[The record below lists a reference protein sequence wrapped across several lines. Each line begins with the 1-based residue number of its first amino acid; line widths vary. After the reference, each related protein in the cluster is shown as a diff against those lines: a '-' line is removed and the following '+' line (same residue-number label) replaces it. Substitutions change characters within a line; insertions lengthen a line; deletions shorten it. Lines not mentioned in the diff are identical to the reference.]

1 MQKLKHPIFINSL
14 AFYLV
19 NLSDYF
25 ISLILLPFLARTILV
40 EGIGIMGLASILG
53 AVCVLIMEY
62 GFSLSATRE
71 IALKDKK
78 KNFIVSKVYSSK
90 LLLTIPCIIICSFSA
105 FFLPVFQKHSLI
117 VFFTLTS
124 SIMSGLTPL
133 WYFQGIQK
141 VLPFAILKI
150 SLRVLTT
157 IPVFFFVKSIADI
170 WLVFFL
176 QAISS
181 FAICLISFSWILKK
195 VKINFISG
203 NELIKSF
210 YESWNTFSLS
220 IVPPF
225 CSMILLFWLST
236 QLSIESIGLLNS
248 ADRIF
253 KALISIFGPLGQA
266 IYPFLISQL
275 SFNKAMAITQ
285 TKKIFYFYIILGI
298 TMSAFTILFS
308 DRFIEFYLGKSFL
321 GCSTILKILA
331 LSIPI
336 IKISHILG
344 RQWMLSIKL
353 DKIVSRLIFLSSTFL
368 LITTYLSFERYQIL
382 SFPISLFLSELFL
395 LISCFMYLQNKK
407 IGFWNK
413 MAEKNI

>member
-1 MQKLKHPIFINSL
+1 MLKLKHPIFLNSF

-53 AVCVLIMEY
+53 VVCVLIMEY

-71 IALKDKK
+71 IALKDNN
-78 KNFIVSKVYSSK
+78 KNFIVSKVFSAK

-105 FFLPVFQKHSLI
+105 FFLPVFQKHSII
-117 VFFTLTS
+117 VFFTFVS
-124 SIMSGLTPL
+124 SILSGFTPL
-133 WYFQGIQK
+133 WFFQGIQN

-150 SLRVLTT
+150 SIRIITT
-157 IPVFFFVKSIADI
+157 IPVFFFVKSINDI

-176 QAISS
+176 QTISS
-181 FAICLISFSWILKK
+181 LAICLISLSWILKK
-195 VKINFISG
+195 VKINLISS
-203 NELIKSF
+203 NELIRSLK
-210 YESWNTFSLS
+210 ESWNAFSLS
-220 IVPPF
+220 IIPPF
-225 CSMILLFWLST
+225 CSMILFFWLST
-236 QLSIESIGLLNS
+236 KLSIESIGLLNS

-275 SFNKAMAITQ
+275 STNRAKAISQ
-285 TKKIFYFYIILGI
+285 TKKIFYFYVILGI
-298 TMSAFTILFS
+298 SMSAFTVLFS
-308 DRFIEFYLGKSFL
+308 DRFIEFYLGKNFL
-321 GCSTILKILA
+321 GSSIILKILA
-331 LSIPI
+331 FSIPI
-336 IKISHILG
+336 IKVSHILG

-353 DKIVSRLIFLSSTFL
+353 DKIVNRLIILSGTLL
-368 LITTYLSFERYQIL
+368 LIITYITFERYQVL

-395 LISCFMYLQNKK
+395 LIFYFIYLHNKK

-413 MAEKNI
+413 NVEKNI

>member
-1 MQKLKHPIFINSL
+1 MQKLKHPIFLNSI

-53 AVCVLIMEY
+53 VVCALVMEY

-71 IALKDKK
+71 IAMKNKK
-78 KNFIVSKVYSSK
+78 NNFIVSKVYCTK
-90 LLLTIPCIIICSFSA
+90 VILTIPCIIICSFSA
-105 FFLPVFQKHSLI
+105 FILPVFQKYSLI
-117 VFFTLTS
+117 VFLTLSS
-124 SIMSGLTPL
+124 SILSGFTPL

-150 SLRVLTT
+150 SLRIVTT
-157 IPVFFFVKSIADI
+157 IPVFFFVKSINDI
-170 WLVFFL
+170 WLVFFF
-176 QAISS
+176 QTISS
-181 FAICLISFSWILKK
+181 FAICLISSIWIFKK
-195 VKINFISG
+195 VRINFISRD
-203 NELIKSF
+203 ELIKSL

-220 IVPPF
+220 VIPPF
-225 CSMILLFWLST
+225 CSMIVLFWLST
-236 QLSIESIGLLNS
+236 KVSIESIGLLNS

-275 SFNKAMAITQ
+275 SVNRAKAIYQ
-285 TKKIFYFYIILGI
+285 TKTVFYLYIVLGLI
-298 TMSAFTILFS
+298 MSVMTIVFS
-308 DRFIEFYLGKSFL
+308 DRFIEFYLGKDFIES
-321 GCSTILKILA
+321 SAILKIFA

-336 IKISHILG
+336 IKLSHILG

-353 DKIVSRLIFLSSTFL
+353 DMIVNRLIIFSSMLL
-368 LITTYLSFERYQIL
+368 LIITYTTFEKYQIL
-382 SFPISLFLSELFL
+382 SFPISLFLAELFL
-395 LISCFMYLQNKK
+395 LISYFIYLHNKK

-413 MAEKNI
+413 MVENNI

>member
-1 MQKLKHPIFINSL
+1 MQKLKHPIFLNSI

-53 AVCVLIMEY
+53 VVCALVMEY

-71 IALKDKK
+71 IAVKNKK
-78 KNFIVSKVYSSK
+78 NNFIVSKVYCTK

-117 VFFTLTS
+117 VFLTLSS
-124 SIMSGLTPL
+124 SIMSGFTPL

-150 SLRVLTT
+150 SLRIITT
-157 IPVFFFVKSIADI
+157 IPVFFFVKSINDI
-170 WLVFFL
+170 WLVFFF
-176 QAISS
+176 QTISS
-181 FAICLISFSWILKK
+181 FAICLISSAWIFKK
-195 VKINFISG
+195 VKINFISRD
-203 NELIKSF
+203 ELIKSL

-220 IVPPF
+220 VIPPF
-225 CSMILLFWLST
+225 CSMIVLFWLST
-236 QLSIESIGLLNS
+236 KVSIESIGLLNS

-275 SFNKAMAITQ
+275 SLNKAKAIYQ
-285 TKKIFYFYIILGI
+285 TKTIFYLYIIFGLI
-298 TMSAFTILFS
+298 MSVFTIVFS
-308 DRFIEFYLGKSFL
+308 DKFIEFYLGKDFIGS
-321 GCSTILKILA
+321 STILKIFA

-353 DKIVSRLIFLSSTFL
+353 DRIVNRLILFSGTLL
-368 LITTYLSFERYQIL
+368 LIITYTTFEKYQIL
-382 SFPISLFLSELFL
+382 SFPISLFLAELFL
-395 LISCFMYLQNKK
+395 LISYFIYLHNKK

>member
-1 MQKLKHPIFINSL
+1 MQRLKHPIFLNSI

-40 EGIGIMGLASILG
+40 EGIGIMGLASTLG
-53 AVCVLIMEY
+53 VVCVLVMEY

-71 IALKDKK
+71 IAVSNKK
-78 KNFIVSKVYSSK
+78 NNFIVSKVYSAK
-90 LLLTIPCIIICSFSA
+90 LLLTVPCIIICSLSA

-124 SIMSGLTPL
+124 SILSGFTPL

-150 SLRVLTT
+150 SLRLLTT
-157 IPVFFFVKSIADI
+157 IPVFFFVKSINDI

-176 QAISS
+176 QTLSS
-181 FAICLISFSWILKK
+181 LAICLISLSWIFKK
-195 VKINFISG
+195 VKINLVSS
-203 NELIKSF
+203 NELIKSL

-220 IVPPF
+220 VIPPF
-225 CSMILLFWLST
+225 CSMIVLFWLST
-236 QLSIESIGLLNS
+236 KLSIESIGLLNS

-275 SFNKAMAITQ
+275 SINKAKAISQ

-298 TMSAFTILFS
+298 IMSVFTILLS
-308 DRFIEFYLGKSFL
+308 DRFIELYLGRDFIGS
-321 GCSTILKILA
+321 SIVLKILA

-353 DKIVSRLIFLSSTFL
+353 DRIVNRLIIFSGILLLVISYITF
-368 LITTYLSFERYQIL
+368 EKYQIL
-382 SFPISLFLSELFL
+382 SFPISLFLAELFL
-395 LISCFMYLQNKK
+395 LIFYFIYLNNKK
-407 IGFWNK
+407 MGFWNK
-413 MAEKNI
+413 MVEKNI